1 MESIAVASGM
11 ALPQA
16 LAGRVACRGA
26 CGVDGVAWPSDRQI
40 RTSSPQGHSP
50 MLRDR
55 SFGDLGC
62 QLEEKGMQNDKYEM
76 RSRAKEEARAK
87 EGGACS

>member
-1 MESIAVASGM
+1 
-11 ALPQA
+11 
-16 LAGRVACRGA
+16 
-26 CGVDGVAWPSDRQI
+26 
-40 RTSSPQGHSP
+40 

-76 RSRAKEEARAK
+76 RSRAKEEAHAK